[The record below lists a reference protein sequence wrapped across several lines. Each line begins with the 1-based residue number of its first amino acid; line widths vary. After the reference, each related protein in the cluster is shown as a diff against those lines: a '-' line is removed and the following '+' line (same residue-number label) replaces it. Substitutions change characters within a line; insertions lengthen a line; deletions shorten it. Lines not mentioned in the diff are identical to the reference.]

1 MEICMSNVGI
11 IGAGNIGGTLA
22 AHLVKLGH
30 SVEIANSRGP
40 ETLAEFAK
48 TSGAKPVTVEDAVR
62 NKDLIIVSIPTHG
75 VLALP
80 AGLFRDVP
88 ANVPV
93 IDTNNYYPKERDG
106 RIEPIDNG
114 KTESRWTAETIGH
127 SVVKV
132 FNNIYSKRL
141 AEDGKPKGSPGRLA
155 LPVSGDDPA
164 HKAKVIGLLD
174 ELGFDAV
181 DNGSLDDSWRHQP
194 GTPAYVNNSDVAEVE
209 AQLAAASPER
219 QEKFRGTAESPGSWQ
234 SPR

>member
-1 MEICMSNVGI
+1 MSNIGI

-22 AHLVKLGH
+22 GHLVKLGH
-30 SVEIANSRGP
+30 TVEIANSRGP
-40 ETLAEFAK
+40 ETLAELAK
-48 TSGAKPVTVEDAVR
+48 SSGAKAVTVEDAVR
-62 NKDLIIVSIPTHG
+62 NKDLIVISIPTHA
-75 VLALP
+75 VLTLP

-88 ANVPV
+88 ASVPV
-93 IDTNNYYPKERDG
+93 IDTNNYYPRERDG
-106 RIEPIDNG
+106 RIEQIDNG
-114 KTESRWTAETIGH
+114 KAESRWTAETIGH

-141 AEDGKPKGSPGRLA
+141 ADDGKPKGAPERLA

-164 HKAKVIGLLD
+164 HKAKVIALLD

-181 DNGSLDDSWRHQP
+181 DNGALDESWRHQP
-194 GTPAYVNNSDVAEVE
+194 GTPSYVNNADVAEVK

-219 QEKFRGTAESPGSWQ
+219 QEKFRGTAESPGNWQ